1 MNSSIITQ
9 EKNEL
14 LKNKGFKKALVTG
27 GAGFIGSHLV
37 DNLLESGL
45 SVTSVDNYVS
55 GKKENLKIAR
65 DYDNFTEVNLSVTD
79 SDNIDQI
86 LDGCD
91 VIFHQA
97 ASKMTV
103 CMNNPTLDLQVNAG
117 GTLALLRKAAEH
129 GVKKFIHV
137 STGSVYGRAQ
147 YTPTDESHNVNP
159 VSFYGVSKLAGEK
172 YARLFADEFGLD
184 VTILRYFHVYGPR
197 QESSDVGGVVS
208 IFARNVLEGSPI
220 TIYGDGNQVRLFTY
234 VDDVV
239 RANIFA
245 ACTDGLTGRAFN
257 CNSDNKVSI
266 TELANQVCRELGNK
280 NHSILYRQPRVGD
293 VKDFDVSNDAL
304 KSLGFTWKTEFNEGL
319 KKTLE
324 WSKKWF
330 SINKF

>member
-1 MNSSIITQ
+1 M
-9 EKNEL
+9 
-14 LKNKGFKKALVTG
+14 
-27 GAGFIGSHLV
+27 
-37 DNLLESGL
+37 
-45 SVTSVDNYVS
+45 
-55 GKKENLKIAR
+55 
-65 DYDNFTEVNLSVTD
+65 
-79 SDNIDQI
+79 
-86 LDGCD
+86 
-91 VIFHQA
+91 
-97 ASKMTV
+97 
-103 CMNNPTLDLQVNAG
+103 
-117 GTLALLRKAAEH
+117 
-129 GVKKFIHV
+129 
-137 STGSVYGRAQ
+137 
-147 YTPTDESHNVNP
+147 
-159 VSFYGVSKLAGEK
+159 
-172 YARLFADEFGLD
+172 D